1 MEDKALIW
9 PNWPLKLRTSSS
21 HEEGCKRDWSVA
33 TKRFEGEDGRV
44 TGLEI
49 IHLEW
54 GTDKDG
60 RLTMKEVEGS
70 ATRLKAD
77 LILLAMGFLH
87 PVEEGLLS
95 DLGVGL
101 DTCGNVAADTDNYR
115 TSLDKVFTAGDM
127 RRGQSLVVWAIH
139 EGRQCAR
146 AVDEYLMGRSD
157 LSR

>member
-1 MEDKALIW
+1 
-9 PNWPLKLRTSSS
+9 
-21 HEEGCKRDWSVA
+21 
-33 TKRFEGEDGRV
+33 
-44 TGLEI
+44 
-49 IHLEW
+49 
-54 GTDKDG
+54 
-60 RLTMKEVEGS
+60 MKEVEGS

-101 DTCGNVAADTDNYR
+101 DICGNVAADTNNYR

-127 RRGQSLVVWAIH
+127 RRGQSLVVWAVH